1 MGLPDA
7 CLAHVEGLSF
17 PWLWPKLVMSA
28 SVSQSKIFTVVQ
40 STGSYPL
47 QAMIPPPVLSDVHS
61 KSIRFKHV
69 VHVAELLP

>member
-28 SVSQSKIFTVVQ
+28 SISQSKIFTVVQ
-40 STGSYPL
+40 HRFVPFAGDDPSSRFVRRSLEIDSL
-47 QAMIPPPVLSDVHS
+47 QTRSP
-61 KSIRFKHV
+61 RG
-69 VHVAELLP
+69 